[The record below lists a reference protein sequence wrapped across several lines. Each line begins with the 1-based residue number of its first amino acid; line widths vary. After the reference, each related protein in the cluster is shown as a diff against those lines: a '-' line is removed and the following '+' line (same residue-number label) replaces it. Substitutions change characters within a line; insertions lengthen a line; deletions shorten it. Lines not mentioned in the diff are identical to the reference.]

1 MSGVVFGIVLFLA
14 VIAGCEQLPEEFV
27 FFNDTATPIEFFYE
41 DPVKG
46 PHGRQEISPGM
57 SFLHK
62 QRPVQLPGDWMFSTI
77 DDEKQF
83 REIFRDGIT
92 LVDGTGRRVTLD
104 VKTLRVRMNY
114 DDIHLF
120 SMHIRPDLFE
130 PAR

>member
-1 MSGVVFGIVLFLA
+1 M
-14 VIAGCEQLPEEFV
+14 PEEFV

-46 PHGRQEISPGM
+46 PHGPHEISPGK

-62 QRPVQLPGDWMFSTI
+62 QRPVQLPGDWMFSRI

-104 VKTLRVRMNY
+104 VTRLRAQMSY
-114 DDIHLF
+114 DDLRLF
-120 SMHIRPDLFE
+120 SMHIRPELFE